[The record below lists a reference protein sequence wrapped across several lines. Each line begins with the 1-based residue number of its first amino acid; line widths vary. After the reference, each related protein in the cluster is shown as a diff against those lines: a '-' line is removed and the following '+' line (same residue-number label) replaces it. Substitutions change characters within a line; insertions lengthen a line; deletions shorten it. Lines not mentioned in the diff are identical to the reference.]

1 MNCCMGFWIIS
12 FIILLDQATKV
23 LVWKSALY
31 LPLNLTPFLDIVFTY
46 NRGISFGIF
55 NTSPRAVHI
64 GLIVLNMIITAYLIH
79 LGRKTTDKRACIGI
93 CLIIG
98 GAIGNI
104 IDRLWH
110 GAVIDFLD
118 FYIFNYH
125 WYTFNIA
132 DSAIVIGAALLTWT
146 QFIRKPCVAS

>member
-1 MNCCMGFWIIS
+1 MNFWIIT
-12 FIILLDQATKV
+12 FVILLDQASKV

-31 LPLNLTPFLDIVFTY
+31 LPIQVTPFLDITLAY
-46 NRGISFGIF
+46 NRGISFGVL
-55 NTSPRAVHI
+55 NGSHRMVHV
-64 GLIVLNMIITAYLIH
+64 GLIIVNALITGYLVH
-79 LGRKTTDKRACIGI
+79 LLRQTNHKLSRIAL

-118 FYIFNYH
+118 FYLFNYH

-132 DSAIVIGAALLTWT
+132 DSAIVIGAAILIWT
-146 QFIRKPCVAS
+146 QFIRKPCV

>member
-1 MNCCMGFWIIS
+1 MNNRIGFWIIT
-12 FIILLDQATKV
+12 FVILLDQATKV

-31 LPLNLTPFLDIVFTY
+31 LPIHLTPFLDIVLTY
-46 NRGISFGIF
+46 NKGISFGIL
-55 NTSPRAVHI
+55 NASPRAVHI
-64 GLIVLNMIITAYLIH
+64 GLIVVNIMVTAYLVH
-79 LGRKTTDKRACIGI
+79 LGRKMKDKPSRIALY
-93 CLIIG
+93 LIIG

-104 IDRLWH
+104 IDRLWN

-132 DSAIVIGAALLTWT
+132 DSAIVIGAAILMWR
-146 QFIRKPCVAS
+146 QFTGKLCASS

>member
-1 MNCCMGFWIIS
+1 MNFWIIT
-12 FIILLDQATKV
+12 FVILLDQASKV
-23 LVWKSALY
+23 LVLKSALY
-31 LPLNLTPFLDIVFTY
+31 LPIRVTPFLDITLAY
-46 NRGISFGIF
+46 NKGISFGVF
-55 NTSPRAVHI
+55 NGSHSLVHA
-64 GLIVLNMIITAYLIH
+64 GLILVNALITGYLIH
-79 LGRKTTDKRACIGI
+79 LLRQTNHKLSRIAL

-118 FYIFNYH
+118 FYLFNYH

-132 DSAIVIGAALLTWT
+132 DSAIVIGAAILIWT
-146 QFIRKPCVAS
+146 QFIRKPCV

>member
-1 MNCCMGFWIIS
+1 MNFWIIT
-12 FIILLDQATKV
+12 FVILLDQASKV
-23 LVWKSALY
+23 LVLKSALY
-31 LPLNLTPFLDIVFTY
+31 LPIQITPFLDITLAY
-46 NRGISFGIF
+46 NRGISFGVF
-55 NTSPRAVHI
+55 NDSHRMVHL
-64 GLIVLNMIITAYLIH
+64 GLIMVNALITGYLIH
-79 LGRKTTDKRACIGI
+79 LLRQTNHKLSRIAL

-118 FYIFNYH
+118 FYLFNYH

-132 DSAIVIGAALLTWT
+132 DSAIVIGATILIWT
-146 QFIRKPCVAS
+146 QFIRKPCV